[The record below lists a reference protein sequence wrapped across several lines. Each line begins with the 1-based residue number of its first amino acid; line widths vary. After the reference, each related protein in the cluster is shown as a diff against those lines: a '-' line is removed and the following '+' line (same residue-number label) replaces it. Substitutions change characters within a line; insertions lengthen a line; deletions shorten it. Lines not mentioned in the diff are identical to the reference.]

1 MRKVWVVVVGGV
13 LVLAACGRGVMPGSG
28 EDGVEPEVA
37 GEEARFG
44 STIWQIRGH
53 HLVSLELYGSGE
65 KAPALAHAHH
75 PLGEVLPSVKGEI
88 EEQDAAAADALEL
101 ALEEA
106 VELVEGD
113 APSDEVQAAYDRALG
128 ALRDAEA
135 AVVGEP
141 SSPAYVGSVV
151 AGLLATSAHEYEEA
165 APEGEITNIEEYE
178 DAYGFLLAAK
188 ELYEEIATAIQERA
202 AHEAEEIEEA
212 FGQLEQAFPGPRP
225 PAHLAGVGD
234 VEKLAAVIGHE
245 LEETVG
251 AIVATEVEA
260 EEVWENIE
268 TLLDQVLAEYR
279 EGEAEEAAEL
289 AAEAYLE
296 NYELIEADVITAA
309 PDLNA
314 ELEPLLAA
322 ELRAA
327 IGEGVPAEELE
338 HLIERAKELL
348 DQARQAVEEAGS

>member
-1 MRKVWVVVVGGV
+1 MKRVWV
-13 LVLAACGRGVMPGSG
+13 LLLAGALLLSACGQESPAGGEG
-28 EDGVEPEVA
+28 EDVRAELSQ
-37 GEEARFG
+37 EEARFG
-44 STIWQIRGH
+44 STLWQIRGH

-65 KAPALAHAHH
+65 KALALAHAAH

-165 APEGEITNIEEYE
+165 APEGEITNIEEYQ

-188 ELYEEIATAIQERA
+188 DLYAQIGPGIQEA
-202 AHEAEEIEEA
+202 AAGEAEEIEEA
-212 FGQLEQAFPGPRP
+212 FGQLEQALPGPRP
-225 PAHLAGVGD
+225 PAQPAGVGD

-268 TLLDQVLAEYR
+268 TLLDRVLAEYR

-296 NYELIEADVITAA
+296 NYELVEGKVIAAA

-327 IGEGVPAEELE
+327 IGEGMPAEELE
-338 HLIERAKELL
+338 QLIERARELL